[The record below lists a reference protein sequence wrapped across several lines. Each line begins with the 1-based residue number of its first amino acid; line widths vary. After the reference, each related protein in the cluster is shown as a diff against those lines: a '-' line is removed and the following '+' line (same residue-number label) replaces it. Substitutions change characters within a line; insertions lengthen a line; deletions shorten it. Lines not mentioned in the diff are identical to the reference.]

1 MMRAPVRC
9 VAAVMLA
16 AVCVFVVAGC
26 GSGGDDEEFPR
37 VVTLGQGEVFP
48 AIVNDSLVVG
58 ENRLVMS
65 LTNADDQ
72 LIRDAAV
79 TLRFFDLGGDAEEKF
94 STDARFIPVTRSYID
109 EQAPQPEPTDAGES
123 GVYVADVAFDRPGE
137 WGVKAAVTVAG
148 GDELEEAPFRFNVLE
163 KSSEPGIGD
172 AVPAS
177 VQATLE
183 SVGAVEEID
192 SSYPPR
198 PHMHDITIAD
208 GLKLDRPLV
217 VAFATP
223 AYCRTR
229 LCAPVMDTV
238 MDPLY
243 ERYRD
248 SATFIHVEPYVLRD
262 LRAGFVQN
270 PVPATREWGIQSE
283 PWVFVVGSD
292 GRVVAKYQGVM
303 ALDEVE
309 SALQR
314 ALG

>member
-1 MMRAPVRC
+1 MTCSRALRVASAI
-9 VAAVMLA
+9 VAAITVLVA
-16 AVCVFVVAGC
+16 AGC
-26 GSGGDDEEFPR
+26 GSGGDEDDFPR

-48 AIVNDSLVVG
+48 AVVNDSLVVG
-58 ENRLVMS
+58 ENRLVLS
-65 LTNADDQ
+65 LANSDDR

-79 TLRFFDLGGDAEEKF
+79 TLRFYDLSRSAEEKF
-94 STDARFIPVTRSYID
+94 TADARFIPVTRSYID
-109 EQAPQPEPTDAGES
+109 EQAPQPERTDAGES
-123 GVYVADVAFDRPGE
+123 GVYVANVTFDHAGE
-137 WGVKAAVTVAG
+137 WGLKAAVTTVD

-172 AVPAS
+172 TVPPT
-177 VQATLE
+177 VQATLA

-192 SSYPPR
+192 SSFPPR

-208 GLKLDRPLV
+208 GLALDRPLV

-229 LCAPVMDTV
+229 LCAPVMDTI

-243 ERYRD
+243 ERYRER
-248 SATFIHVEPYVLRD
+248 ATFVHVEPYVLRD